1 MKGPIAGLLALSIVV
16 TIVGGCIW
24 LLVKW
29 NEKRTKEL
37 QAIAQELKLQF
48 FPKGDDRILPIL
60 ANLEFFHYGT
70 NCKIT
75 NLLHGRIAR
84 GSKSVT
90 VAIFDYQ
97 FMVCRNI
104 NHIGLDFGDGSAS
117 IESSNDDD
125 RECFSQTVIV
135 FHDEHIDVPH
145 FNLRPENF
153 MDKMAN
159 LVGFEDINFSD
170 FPIFSKH
177 YRLDSDRVDDVR
189 DLFQP
194 NLLKFYEGHKL
205 CTEANGSTV
214 AIYPF
219 GNSGART
226 IRQEQGKT
234 FTNSSFIQTK
244 EIRSYLDLGLR
255 LLSLLERNLVT
266 LDRISP

>member
-1 MKGPIAGLLALSIVV
+1 V
-16 TIVGGCIW
+16 
-24 LLVKW
+24 
-29 NEKRTKEL
+29 ERTKEL

-48 FPKGDDRILPIL
+48 FPKGDDRIAPLL

-75 NLLHGRIAR
+75 NLLHGSIAR

-97 FMVCRNI
+97 FTVGRNT
-104 NHIGLDFGDGSAS
+104 NYVGVSFGEGSTS
-117 IESSNDDD
+117 VESSNDDD

-153 MDKMAN
+153 ADKMAN
-159 LVGFEDINFSD
+159 LVGFEDINFSN
-170 FPIFSKH
+170 FPTFSKH
-177 YRLDSDRVDDVR
+177 YRLDSPFVDDVR

-205 CTEANGSTV
+205 CTEANGSSII
-214 AIYPF
+214 IYPF
-219 GNSGART
+219 GNSASRT
-226 IRQEQGKT
+226 IRQEQGRT

-255 LLSLLERNLVT
+255 LLSLLERNLVAT
-266 LDRISP
+266 DRVSH